1 LVARESLM
9 DLLLW
14 ALAAVLIGAFGT
26 MVGVGGGIVLVPILL
41 FVFPNESPG
50 RLTAVSLAVVFANAV
65 SGSAAYLRLRRPD
78 YRSGIVLALAT
89 IPGAVLGA
97 IVANAIPV
105 KAFDL
110 IMGLTLLAVALRLL
124 LSPGGTRPLLQQ
136 SPLSVHRRLID
147 ASGVVSDYRFNLG
160 LAALLSTGIGFL
172 ASLLGVGGGILQVPM
187 LTIFFSFP
195 AHVATATSQF
205 VLMVTSASATATHVV
220 HGDLNRHEALTL
232 ALAAGMVVGG
242 QLGAYLSRRVS
253 GAVLIRLL
261 ALALALAGVR
271 LLLQGL

>member
-1 LVARESLM
+1 M

-14 ALAAVLIGAFGT
+14 ALGAVVIGAFGT
-26 MVGVGGGIVLVPILL
+26 LVGVGGGIVLVPILL
-41 FVFPNESPG
+41 FVYPHESPG
-50 RLTAVSLAVVFANAV
+50 RLTAISLAVVFANAV
-65 SGSAAYLRLRRPD
+65 SGSAAYFRLRRPD

-97 IVANAIPV
+97 IVVNAIPV
-105 KAFDL
+105 KTFDL
-110 IMGLTLLAVALRLL
+110 IMGITLLAVALRLL
-124 LSPGGTRPLLQQ
+124 LRPGGTHPLLQDG
-136 SPLSVHRRLID
+136 PLSVRRHLVD
-147 ASGVVSDYRFNLG
+147 ASGVAADYRFNLG
-160 LAALLSTGIGFL
+160 LAALLSTAIGFL

-220 HGDLNRHEALTL
+220 HGDIGPYWPLTL

-242 QLGAYLSRRVS
+242 QAGAALSRRVS
-253 GAVLIRLL
+253 PTWLIRLL
-261 ALALALAGVR
+261 AVALTIAGVR
-271 LLLQGL
+271 LLIQGL